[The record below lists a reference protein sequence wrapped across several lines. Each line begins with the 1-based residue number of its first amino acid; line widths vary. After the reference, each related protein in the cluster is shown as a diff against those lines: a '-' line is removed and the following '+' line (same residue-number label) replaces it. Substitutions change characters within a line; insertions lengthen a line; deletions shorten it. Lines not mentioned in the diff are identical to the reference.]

1 MNAPIQG
8 PAADIIKIVMVK
20 IDELLKNYDT
30 KLVLTIHDELIF
42 KLNVNEEDELV
53 PQIKDI
59 MENTIKMSVKLEV
72 DGGVAD
78 NWYDVK

>member
-8 PAADIIKIVMVK
+8 TAADIIKIVMIK
-20 IDELLKNYDT
+20 IDELLKDYDS

-42 KLNVNEEDELV
+42 KLNVNEENELF
-53 PQIKDI
+53 PKIIEI
-59 MENTIKMSVKLEV
+59 MEDTIKLNVKLTV

>member
-8 PAADIIKIVMVK
+8 TAADIIKLVMVK
-20 IDELLKNYDT
+20 IDELLKDYDS

-42 KLNVNEEDELV
+42 KLNTNEEDELV
-53 PQIKDI
+53 PKIKEI
-59 MENTIKMSVKLEV
+59 MENTVKMSVKFEV

-78 NWYDVK
+78 NWYDIK

>member
-8 PAADIIKIVMVK
+8 TAADIIKIVMVK
-20 IDELLKNYDT
+20 IDELLKNYDS

-53 PQIKDI
+53 PAIKDI

>member
-8 PAADIIKIVMVK
+8 TAADIIKIVMIK
-20 IDELLKNYDT
+20 IDELLQNYDS

-42 KLNVNEEDELV
+42 KLNVNEQDELV
-53 PQIKDI
+53 PMIKHI
-59 MENTIKMSVKLEV
+59 MEDTIKMSVKFEV

>member
-1 MNAPIQG
+1 M
-8 PAADIIKIVMVK
+8 
-20 IDELLKNYDT
+20 T
-30 KLVLTIHDELIF
+30 KLNT
-42 KLNVNEEDELV
+42 NEEDELV
-53 PQIKDI
+53 PAIKDI